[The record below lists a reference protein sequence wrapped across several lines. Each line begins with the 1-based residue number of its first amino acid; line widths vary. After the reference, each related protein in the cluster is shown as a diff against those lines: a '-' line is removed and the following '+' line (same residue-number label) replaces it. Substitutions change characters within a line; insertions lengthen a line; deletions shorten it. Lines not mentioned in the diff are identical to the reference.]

1 MDGTNG
7 DCIMTYL
14 EILLELTLMAV
25 LFVMHVSFTTLETVI
40 EQQQSVN
47 AQLKSENAELEA
59 TSRMLGIVPALPA

>member
-1 MDGTNG
+1 
-7 DCIMTYL
+7 MTYL